1 MKTDVKKT
9 KKTLAPILIG
19 EEQGFAIF
27 NTIQVGERV
36 SFVLDRGGHD
46 SKPVLFHPNEI
57 YLTPSSKQEGV
68 DYEYFGDPIQVE
80 EYQQLE
86 PDRSGFVQIG

>member
-1 MKTDVKKT
+1 MRKT

-19 EEQGFAIF
+19 EEQSFTIF
-27 NTIQVGERV
+27 NTIQVGESV
-36 SFVLDRGGHD
+36 CFVLDRGGHD

>member
-1 MKTDVKKT
+1 MKKT
-9 KKTLAPILIG
+9 IKTLAPILIG
-19 EEQGFAIF
+19 KEQGFAIF
-27 NTIQVGERV
+27 NTIQVRE
-36 SFVLDRGGHD
+36 SICFVLDRGNHD

>member
-19 EEQGFAIF
+19 EEQSFAIF

-57 YLTPSSKQEGV
+57 YLIPSSIHEGV
-68 DYEYFGDPIQVE
+68 DYAYFGDPIQVE

-86 PDRSGFVQIG
+86 PDHSGFVQIG